1 MSSQDLSAAESA
13 ETADSGADATAD
25 SGADAAAEATTPETP
40 CPVIDSIEQIGS
52 QWRLV
57 VLHELLNGEA
67 RFNELKRETDA
78 NARTLSRVLDDLQ
91 ETGFVDRRLEEDSPV
106 ATYYSLTDKGESLA
120 PVFEEIDDWA
130 HEWLAE
136 CEA

>member
-1 MSSQDLSAAESA
+1 MSSQELAGSDPANTTDTEPETDSSSAPESA
-13 ETADSGADATAD
+13 
-25 SGADAAAEATTPETP
+25 
-40 CPVIDSIEQIGS
+40 CPVVDSLEQIGS
-52 QWRLV
+52 RWRLV
-57 VLHELLNGEA
+57 VLHELLNGES

-91 ETGFVDRRLEEDSPV
+91 ETGFVHRRLEEESPV

-120 PVFEEIDDWA
+120 PVFKEIDDWA

-136 CEA
+136 CSG

>member
-1 MSSQDLSAAESA
+1 MSSQDLAGPDPAETTDAESGTNTSSA
-13 ETADSGADATAD
+13 PD
-25 SGADAAAEATTPETP
+25 TP
-40 CPVIDSIEQIGS
+40 CPVIDSLEQIGS
-52 QWRLV
+52 RWRLV
-57 VLHELLNGEA
+57 VLHELLNGES

-91 ETGFVDRRLEEDSPV
+91 ETGFVHRRLEEESPV

-136 CEA
+136 CNG

>member
-1 MSSQDLSAAESA
+1 MSSQDLSAAEA
-13 ETADSGADATAD
+13 EETADSGGSAAD
-25 SGADAAAEATTPETP
+25 SGADTATEATTPETP
-40 CPVIDSIEQIGS
+40 CPVVDSIEQIGS
-52 QWRLV
+52 RWRLV

-136 CEA
+136 CDA

>member
-1 MSSQDLSAAESA
+1 MSSQDLA
-13 ETADSGADATAD
+13 GADPAD
-25 SGADAAAEATTPETP
+25 TTDREPDADASSGPDTP
-40 CPVIDSIEQIGS
+40 CPVVDSLEQIGS
-52 QWRLV
+52 RWRLV
-57 VLHELLNGEA
+57 VLHELLNGES

-106 ATYYSLTDKGESLA
+106 ATYYSLTPKGESLA

-136 CEA
+136 CSE